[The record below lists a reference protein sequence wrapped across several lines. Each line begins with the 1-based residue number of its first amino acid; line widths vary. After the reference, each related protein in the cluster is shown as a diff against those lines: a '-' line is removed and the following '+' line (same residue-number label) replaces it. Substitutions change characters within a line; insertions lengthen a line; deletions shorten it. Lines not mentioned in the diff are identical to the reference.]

1 MAIVLVV
8 TLMILVIVL
17 SKRWKEIGKV
27 EFGILG
33 LIVLLEVAVLLVQ
46 IYTMERPPA
55 VIGW

>member
-17 SKRWKEIGKV
+17 SKRWKELGKV